1 MQEKKAPR
9 PRKEGDTLVAC
20 HPDQYEDLLNV
31 KVTNLSS
38 MLQNAIKSSTAAAT
52 TSQQQ
57 HILPNIE
64 VYSSPKTHF
73 RMRYAFVSYDL
84 IIAVCVVLQ

>member
-20 HPDQYEDLLNV
+20 HPDQYDDLLNV
-31 KVTNLSS
+31 KVTNLSG
-38 MLQNAIKSSTAAAT
+38 MLQNAIKSSTAT

-84 IIAVCVVLQ
+84 MIAVYVV